1 MKNFLAVFLSF
12 TALTVFAAE
21 KPLTTN
27 FKVDPAA
34 STIAWLGKKI
44 TGQHDGK
51 ISAKNGSISFIG
63 DELTAGEVVVDMNTI
78 TCADIPATDEY
89 NAKLVGHLKSPDFF
103 DVAKFP
109 ESKIVIKSAKKTAKG
124 YKIKGDLTMIGQT
137 QPVEFEAVIK
147 KTDSS
152 VSLNSTLVLDRTK
165 WGLKYGSSNFFKGLG
180 DKAINNEFNL
190 TVSLNATK

>member
-1 MKNFLAVFLSF
+1 MKSLLVALLSLASV
-12 TALTVFAAE
+12 TAFSAE
-21 KPLTTN
+21 KPLATT
-27 FKVDPAA
+27 FKVDPA
-34 STIAWLGKKI
+34 STSIAWLGKKI

-51 ISAKNGSISFIG
+51 ISAKAGTLSFVG
-63 DELTAGEVVVDMNTI
+63 DQLTAGEVVVDMNTI
-78 TCADIPATDEY
+78 TCSDIPATDEY

-103 DVAKFP
+103 DVAKYP
-109 ESKIVIKSAKKTAKG
+109 DSKLVIKSAKKTANG

-137 QPVEFEAVIK
+137 QPVEFDAVVK
-147 KTDSS
+147 KSDAS
-152 VSLNSTLVLDRTK
+152 VALTSTLVLDRTK